1 VKRIVIWMVG
11 MLAVAGLVA
20 GGSVASAD
28 RGHGH
33 GHGHGKHSPA
43 STQVYTLDGNHGNPE
58 GVAFDKR
65 SGNFFVSS
73 AGDGSIWRGK
83 LGDTATPVPVF
94 IPGGTGNAATGMKVF
109 KGRLYV
115 SGAGTGTIK
124 VYDVRSGT
132 LLATFDTKGG
142 SSDPTF
148 INDLVVTRQGDVF
161 ATDSFRP
168 AIYHLSAAE
177 IAAGTPAPKPIN
189 PADVITTT
197 PEIPFDGT
205 AGTFNLNGIVDL
217 GGSHK
222 KHRIVVVD
230 THTGRLFQVQVRK
243 GDNASRKI
251 TELVVKGGPFPG
263 GDGML
268 IDRGRLI
275 VVQGSNASVPN
286 GSNGVV
292 NFIKLRHHGL
302 RGRLE
307 QQRTDA
313 TLRGP
318 STIARAF
325 NQYLVVNADFT
336 QNRTPFTVSAL
347 PR

>member
-1 VKRIVIWMVG
+1 MKRIWMLLACLVG
-11 MLAVAGLVA
+11 VAGLAV
-20 GGSVASAD
+20 GTGIASAD

-33 GHGHGKHSPA
+33 GHGHGKHQPKA
-43 STQVYTLDGNHGNPE
+43 TQVYTLDGNHGNPE

-94 IPGGTGNAATGMKVF
+94 IPGSTGNGATGMKVF
-109 KGRLYV
+109 RGKLYV

-124 VYDVRSGT
+124 VYDVRTGT
-132 LLATFDTKGG
+132 LLATFDTTGG

-177 IAAGTPAPKPIN
+177 IGAGTPAPKPIN
-189 PADVITTT
+189 PSDVINTA

-222 KHRIVVVD
+222 KHRIDVID
-230 THTGRLFQVQVRK
+230 THTGRLFQVQVRN
-243 GDNASRKI
+243 GDNASRRI
-251 TELVVKGGPFPG
+251 TEVVVKGGPFPG

-275 VVQGSNASVPN
+275 VVQGSNPSVP
-286 GSNGVV
+286 GGDNGVV

-302 RGRLE
+302 RGKLDK
-307 QQRTDA
+307 QRTDA

-325 NQYLVVNADFT
+325 QRYLVVNADFA